1 MQEEPKPALPD
12 QGERKFGP
20 SKGIFN
26 IGEDFELT
34 EKEIEDMFDLGPR
47 KE

>member
-1 MQEEPKPALPD
+1 MQDELRPPEK
-12 QGERKFGP
+12 GERKFGL

-26 IGEDFELT
+26 IGEDFEFT
-34 EKEIEDMFDLGPR
+34 EKEIEDLFDLWPQ

>member
-1 MQEEPKPALPD
+1 MQDESRPPEK
-12 QGERKFGP
+12 GERKFGL

-26 IGEDFELT
+26 IGEDFEFT
-34 EKEIEDMFDLGPR
+34 EKEIEDLFDHGAR